1 MRRVE
6 IEGQFDPSNP
16 WNLLCTSG
24 NPEPFRVARQQISA
38 HEQPSNFNAFCDEVD
53 SSLQKLAKAK
63 YASKISGLLI
73 FGVIAFCVVSQIVLR
88 VFVSGDGFRI
98 AYVSIPAV
106 IIINVIFIFKNLTHI
121 RSVLRGV
128 FNEVADSCKKY
139 SIPNNVTYE
148 VHDEWWG
155 GCSKHHTRRRFLK
168 IDLIATND
176 IEQQSQL
183 FQHEEKIHGT
193 TPIPEK
199 FDDHKKIDDKP
210 SLFDELKSG
219 L

>member
-16 WNLLCTSG
+16 WSLFCASG
-24 NPEPFRVARQQISA
+24 NPEPFRVARQQIRA

-53 SSLQKLAKAK
+53 ISLQKLAKAK
-63 YASKISGLLI
+63 YASKISGLFV
-73 FGVIAFCVVSQIVLR
+73 FGVIAFIVVSPIVLR
-88 VFVSGDGFRI
+88 VFVRGDGFNFFFAI
-98 AYVSIPAV
+98 IPAI
-106 IIINVIFIFKNLTHI
+106 IIINVLFIIMI
-121 RSVLRGV
+121 RSALTIV

-148 VHDEWWG
+148 LHDEWWG
-155 GCSKHHTRRRFLK
+155 GCSKHHTRRRYLK